1 MLLSHVKQKLEQ
13 SLPGAIVEVSDE
25 SAGHIEHNP
34 TGAHISLIVTY
45 SGFKDKTLLQQHQMI
60 YDILKEEL
68 QEKIH
73 ALKIKT
79 RVR

>member
-1 MLLSHVKQKLEQ
+1 MLLSHVKQKLEKA
-13 SLPGAIVEVSDE
+13 LPGAIVEVSDE

-34 TGAHISLIVTY
+34 SGAHISVIVTY
-45 SGFKDKTLLQQHQMI
+45 AGFKDKTLLQQHHMI
-60 YDILKEEL
+60 YDILKDEL
-68 QEKIH
+68 KEKIH